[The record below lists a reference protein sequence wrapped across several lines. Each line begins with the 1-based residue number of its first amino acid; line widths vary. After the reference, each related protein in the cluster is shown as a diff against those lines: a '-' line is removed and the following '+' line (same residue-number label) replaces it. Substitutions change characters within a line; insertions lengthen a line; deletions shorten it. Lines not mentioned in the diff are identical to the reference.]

1 MLDGGS
7 RMLIDAVLQT
17 WHACAL
23 MLPVN
28 GLPARINTA
37 LLPHEHRLHRNH
49 TTVSTPVTSC
59 MCAAADKIVFIEK
72 KSVIIL
78 QAGATAQGR
87 NVPAISLLAEGLAP
101 PRLSGVLPRHSL
113 PLLPPP

>member
-1 MLDGGS
+1 MWDGGS

-17 WHACAL
+17 WHVCAL
-23 MLPVN
+23 MLPFN

-87 NVPAISLLAEGLAP
+87 SVPAISLLAE
-101 PRLSGVLPRHSL
+101 RLSSPLSSGVLPCHSL
-113 PLLPPP
+113 PIVPPP